1 MAIACITGASSG
13 IGKEFALQLSELGYN
28 LILISRHTKAIKEYA
43 GKLPTKCK
51 IISCDLSDQDDCI
64 KLAKRLRHYKISVLI
79 NNAGFGELGAFA
91 ETKLKNDLNMI
102 DLNVKS
108 VHILTKAVLPG
119 MVQRDEG
126 YILNVASVA
135 GLMPGGPYMSTY
147 YATKAYVVSL
157 TNAIHQEVK
166 EFGSN
171 VSVSALCPGPVD
183 TNFNKRANVEF
194 ALKGITSQYCVSY
207 ALYHMFRKRLIIIPK
222 LEIRLATLGMRFL
235 PRKLGLVLLSRQQ
248 HRKTS

>member
-1 MAIACITGASSG
+1 
-13 IGKEFALQLSELGYN
+13 
-28 LILISRHTKAIKEYA
+28 
-43 GKLPTKCK
+43 
-51 IISCDLSDQDDCI
+51 
-64 KLAKRLRHYKISVLI
+64 
-79 NNAGFGELGAFA
+79 
-91 ETKLKNDLNMI
+91 
-102 DLNVKS
+102 
-108 VHILTKAVLPG
+108 
-119 MVQRDEG
+119 
-126 YILNVASVA
+126 
-135 GLMPGGPYMSTY
+135 MPGGPYMSTY

-194 ALKGITSQYCVSY
+194 SLKGITSQYCVSY

-248 HRKTS
+248 HKKTS

>member
-1 MAIACITGASSG
+1 
-13 IGKEFALQLSELGYN
+13 
-28 LILISRHTKAIKEYA
+28 
-43 GKLPTKCK
+43 
-51 IISCDLSDQDDCI
+51 
-64 KLAKRLRHYKISVLI
+64 
-79 NNAGFGELGAFA
+79 
-91 ETKLKNDLNMI
+91 
-102 DLNVKS
+102 
-108 VHILTKAVLPG
+108 
-119 MVQRDEG
+119 MVTRDEG

-157 TNAIHQEVK
+157 TNAIHQEIK

-194 ALKGITSQYCVSY
+194 ELKGITPQYCVSY

-248 HRKTS
+248 HKKTS